1 MNQTIVNI
9 ADIDEWIA
17 QDLSEKNVEATLV
30 SKGYETGLVK
40 EYLFEFKRLKR
51 AKSQLFGLMIVS
63 LSTMAGIFA
72 CFIAFHK

>member
-1 MNQTIVNI
+1 MNQSTIDI
-9 ADIDEWIA
+9 ADIDEWIS

-51 AKSQLFGLMIVS
+51 AKSQIFGLMILS
-63 LSTMAGIFA
+63 LSTMAGIFV